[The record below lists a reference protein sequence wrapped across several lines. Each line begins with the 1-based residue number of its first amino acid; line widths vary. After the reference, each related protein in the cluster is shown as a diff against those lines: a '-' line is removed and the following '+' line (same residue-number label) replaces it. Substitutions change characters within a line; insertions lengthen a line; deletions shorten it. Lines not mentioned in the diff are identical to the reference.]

1 MGNYCE
7 FSQNLIGSIVH
18 KHHSS
23 AFWHHMTKIIVIVPN
38 ASAMRDHIEIL
49 KLFFNSG
56 FLNVA
61 ICHESANGYVQYEFI
76 YSLAR
81 DVAFYVH
88 IPNGQMIFPDKL
100 KNMRGFAYVIAI
112 YNQPP
117 RIFIGDNIMSPLIFF
132 LEAICKI
139 QNCNFRLLLL
149 NHYSLLERF
158 WVNRG
163 MHLTLNTAT
172 IFDTPEPKLLTY
184 ETTGYCALVPIPPK
198 ISLTQFIFI
207 KPFDGLT
214 WMFLALSVVGCVGVF
229 RMFRGRG
236 AVDSP
241 WLLGYG
247 MFVYFIGQGVDFS
260 RQNRMVLTILLQ
272 LIILMIFV
280 LSNAYEGVIT
290 SFMIQ
295 PMRENRMESIDDLLA
310 SDYEILTDEAFAFH
324 IREFQ
329 ELQKLKSRMNTSG
342 VYVSNRHEELIVQ
355 QHYVFIR
362 NCEIAEYDLNV
373 PLSNGRKLSD
383 YYYLLPER
391 FFTRFV
397 FLEAS
402 YWNPFL
408 ERLQYYMDMCF
419 QAGLHHFWNIMA
431 KELNHIEI
439 PENTTSDEVKLLK
452 FEDLQQAFSILVIGY
467 ILATLVLIVEIFLHD
482 CLKNLN
488 LRYLAGRLRNRI
500 NQMAYKRK
508 PRDPKYQRGALYY
521 IIHRHQ
527 KMKRLRPKR
536 LKVRQIFVQPVNR
549 DE

>member
-1 MGNYCE
+1 
-7 FSQNLIGSIVH
+7 
-18 KHHSS
+18 
-23 AFWHHMTKIIVIVPN
+23 MTKIIVIVPN
-38 ASAMRDHIEIL
+38 TSAVRDRMEIL
-49 KLFFNSG
+49 KVFLNLG

-61 ICHESANGYVQYEFI
+61 ICHESSIGNVQYEFVH
-76 YSLAR
+76 SLAR
-81 DVAFYVH
+81 DVAFYVR

-100 KNMRGFAYVIAI
+100 KNMRGFAYTIAI

-117 RIFIGDNIMSPLIFF
+117 RIFITHTVISPLIFF
-132 LEAICKI
+132 LEALCDA
-139 QNCNFRLLLL
+139 QNAYFHLLLL
-149 NHYSLLERF
+149 NHYSQLHQY

-184 ETTGYCALVPIPPK
+184 EKEGYCALVPIPPK
-198 ISLTQFIFI
+198 SSLTQLIFI
-207 KPFDGLT
+207 EPFDGLT

-229 RMFRGRG
+229 WMFRGRG

-260 RQNRMVLTILLQ
+260 RRNRMVLTILLQ

-324 IREFQ
+324 IREYQ
-329 ELQKLKSRMNTSG
+329 ELQKLMPRMNTSG
-342 VYVSNRHEELIVQ
+342 VNVSSRHEELIVQ

-362 NCEIAEYDLNV
+362 ICEIAEYDMNV

-391 FFTRFV
+391 LLTQFLY
-397 FLEAS
+397 LEAS
-402 YWNPFL
+402 YMNQFL
-408 ERLQYYMDMCF
+408 ERIQYYMDLCF

-431 KELNHIEI
+431 KELNHINM
-439 PENTTSDEVKLLK
+439 PENTTSDEIEYLKL
-452 FEDLQQAFSILVIGY
+452 EDLYQVFSILVIGY
-467 ILATLVLIVEIFLHD
+467 VLSSLLLIVEIFLHD

-500 NQMAYKRK
+500 NQMAYKGK